1 MRMKIISLNTWAGAL
16 LNPLLSFFKTY
27 QDVDIFC
34 LQEIYSDAKGKAL
47 PRTDITFEFELFERI
62 REILKETHTG
72 YFRPCYSD
80 YYGQAIFIRNTIEVE
95 EEGDVIIYENHK
107 PEKRGQHTR
116 NLQYMK
122 IKADKESLFIA
133 NIHGLWNGQGKTDT
147 EDRIRQSKKIR
158 DFVDNRN
165 EKNKIL
171 VGDFNLS
178 PDTQSLTMIKNDMKD
193 LIQEYRV
200 TSTRTSYYNK
210 ENKYA
215 DYIFVS
221 PNIDVTDFKVLPDE
235 VSDHAAVYV
244 EIK

>member
-1 MRMKIISLNTWAGAL
+1 MRMKIVSLNTWAGAL
-16 LNPLLSFFKTY
+16 LDPLLNFFKTY
-27 QDVDIFC
+27 QDVDMFC
-34 LQEIYSDAKGKAL
+34 LQEIYSDAKNKAL

-62 REILKETHTG
+62 QEILKETHTG

-80 YYGQAIFIRNTIEVE
+80 YYGQAIFIKNTIEVE

-122 IKADKESLFIA
+122 IKIDEGSLFIA
-133 NIHGLWNGQGKTDT
+133 NVHGLWNGRGKTDT
-147 EDRIRQSKKIR
+147 EDRLRQSKKIR
-158 DFVDNRN
+158 DFIDNRN
-165 EKNKIL
+165 EENKII

-178 PDTQSLTMIKNDMKD
+178 PDTESLAIVKNGMRD
-193 LIQEYRV
+193 LVKEYGV
-200 TSTRTSYYNK
+200 TSTRTSHYSK

-215 DYIFVS
+215 DYIFTS
-221 PNIDVTDFKVLPDE
+221 SRTDVIDFKVLPDE